1 MSAPSTLCM
10 RPPGHWR
17 ARQRAAQDHLQGAAP
32 GQSLPLAD
40 RRDHRRRPRPAP
52 PPPRPH
58 HMINKHG
65 KLLLGMVQCPTRA
78 VVDDPVHDHR
88 HRAGRLHRRPSV
100 PLGRPAHPD
109 PVDHHVEHPGAGGGP
124 GGGVAG
130 DRAQPIPGQ
139 HAVLRGGL
147 PIPHG
152 HRVLAAGA
160 GSAAASGPADHR
172 PDSDQLC
179 RLSPLA
185 ALATA
190 GQHQRRLRAD
200 GAGQG
205 ADSVR
210 GDPSARA
217 ADFADSGRHLH
228 RIHHSGPVHRRGVD
242 RNDLRLGRDGPLLRD
257 DDQQERRARRRGRRR
272 VRRPDDRGRRDP
284 GRPGRGG
291 RRSPSAGRCLVTARI
306 PAREPPVDVA
316 SAGSDT
322 GERGTRRT
330 HVSRQ
335 RLYLRRFLRNRGAVV
350 GLAALT
356 LLVVFALFGSLLTPY
371 TYTDVDFAN
380 LSSAPSPE
388 HLFGTNGAGNDT
400 YAQAVHGLQRSL
412 VIALVVSALTTM
424 ISAFVGAAAA
434 YLGGLA
440 EKIILAV
447 VHFLLVVPSF
457 LILALVSQRAHGD
470 WPVLILVLTVFGWMF
485 SARVVWSLT
494 ASLREREYVQA
505 ARFMGVGPIRIVVR
519 HLIPNLGSLL
529 IVSFTLGVVVTVQ
542 SETALSFIGFGVQP
556 PDVSLGTMLS
566 DGANTVS
573 SAPWLFYV
581 PAGLVTLLTVSM
593 ALIGDGLRDALDP
606 TSRSGGRA

>member
-1 MSAPSTLCM
+1 
-10 RPPGHWR
+10 
-17 ARQRAAQDHLQGAAP
+17 
-32 GQSLPLAD
+32 
-40 RRDHRRRPRPAP
+40 
-52 PPPRPH
+52 
-58 HMINKHG
+58 
-65 KLLLGMVQCPTRA
+65 
-78 VVDDPVHDHR
+78 
-88 HRAGRLHRRPSV
+88 
-100 PLGRPAHPD
+100 
-109 PVDHHVEHPGAGGGP
+109 
-124 GGGVAG
+124 
-130 DRAQPIPGQ
+130 
-139 HAVLRGGL
+139 
-147 PIPHG
+147 
-152 HRVLAAGA
+152 
-160 GSAAASGPADHR
+160 
-172 PDSDQLC
+172 
-179 RLSPLA
+179 
-185 ALATA
+185 
-190 GQHQRRLRAD
+190 
-200 GAGQG
+200 
-205 ADSVR
+205 
-210 GDPSARA
+210 
-217 ADFADSGRHLH
+217 
-228 RIHHSGPVHRRGVD
+228 
-242 RNDLRLGRDGPLLRD
+242 
-257 DDQQERRARRRGRRR
+257 
-272 VRRPDDRGRRDP
+272 
-284 GRPGRGG
+284 
-291 RRSPSAGRCLVTARI
+291 VTANI
-306 PAREPPVDVA
+306 PDLEPLVDVA
-316 SAGSDT
+316 SAGSKA

-350 GLAALT
+350 GLAVLA

-440 EKIILAV
+440 EKIILAI

-505 ARFMGVGPIRIVVR
+505 ARYMGVGPIRIVVR